1 MSKDL
6 INTGVVGDSS
16 TGDSLFTGG
25 GKINAMFEE
34 IYDAFGLNGANPQ
47 NIHAT
52 GYFQTPARTY
62 FTFPVQPGAQLNVD
76 TRNGDL
82 TVKLP
87 NGKIGE
93 MVRLRDI
100 HGSWFNS
107 PVTVQPDGLET
118 INGVIGGLVL
128 NVALTEV
135 VFVCI
140 NDTPGSVNWTYSI
153 SSISSR
159 DIIKSA
165 TGIIDRDFVLA
176 PSTPI
181 SHLVCPVNAITTVK
195 LLVSGLQS
203 SGGVSA
209 TSSEIHLVTD
219 GVTHAFSEFSVLN
232 TGTDRVYD
240 IDFSVVSGN
249 LMMAITTTLTGAR
262 VHVQATDYTKILIS

>member
-1 MSKDL
+1 MSKNL

-16 TGDSLFTGG
+16 TGDSLFNGG
-25 GKINAMFEE
+25 VKINTMFEE

-52 GYFQTPARTY
+52 GYFQTPPRTY
-62 FTFPVQPGAQLNVD
+62 YTFPIQPGAQLNVD

-93 MVRLRDI
+93 MVRIRDVY
-100 HGSWFNS
+100 GSWLNS
-107 PVTVQPDGLET
+107 PVTVQPDGLES
-118 INGVIGGLVL
+118 INGAIGGLVL
-128 NVALTEV
+128 NVALTDV
-135 VFVCI
+135 LFVCI

-153 SSISSR
+153 SSISSK
-159 DIIKSA
+159 DIVKSA
-165 TGIIDRDFVLA
+165 SGIIDRDFSL
-176 PSTPI
+176 SLTTPI
-181 SHLVCPVNAITTVK
+181 THLVCPLSVITTVK
-195 LLVSGLQS
+195 LLVSGLQT

-219 GVTHAFSEFSVLN
+219 GVTHSYNEFSVLN

-249 LMMAITTTLTGAR
+249 LMMSITTLLASAK